1 MVRAV
6 RGRTA
11 DAPALKAN
19 AGISTIRGRNLKK
32 PYTHSLSSWPEGG
45 RGSVQAARAVGH
57 RHGVQEEF
65 SASTATMASAA
76 CLQAHIA
83 VSRVDPDTSRAI
95 DLDKAATKRLSR

>member
-32 PYTHSLSSWPEGG
+32 PYTHSLSTG
-45 RGSVQAARAVGH
+45 A
-57 RHGVQEEF
+57 QEC
-65 SASTATMASAA
+65 SASTGHYGVGAAGTETA

-83 VSRVDPDTSRAI
+83 VSRVHPETSRAI